1 MDDKELVNRVLRYD
15 RAAAEAIV
23 HEYAGLAYTLFI
35 RETGD
40 PDCVEARFQEFF
52 DLLAKNDYQILRM
65 WNGRSTLRSYLAAVA
80 LKMVMESRSRADEK
94 PDHGLTEELLEPLR
108 ESLHYALHTVS
119 EQDRRIIQLRR
130 FDGLGFRE
138 IGMRLGMKPNAV
150 GVMLHRAEKR
160 LRDQVSMVFPALFRD
175 FVQ

>member
-1 MDDKELVNRVLRYD
+1 MDDNELVRQVLRYD

-23 HEYAGLAYTLFI
+23 HEYAGLIYTIFS
-35 RETGD
+35 RESEN
-40 PDCVEARFQEFF
+40 PDLVEKHFDEYF
-52 DLLAKNDYQILRM
+52 DLLAKNDYQMLRM
-65 WNGRSTLRSYLAAVA
+65 WNGKSTLRSYLAAIA
-80 LKMVMESRSRADEK
+80 MKMVLETRNRSDK
-94 PDHGLTEELLEPLR
+94 PKMDLIEELLDPLR
-108 ESLHYALHTVS
+108 NSLHCALKTVS

-138 IGMRLGMKPNAV
+138 IGMRLGMQPNAV

>member
-1 MDDKELVNRVLRYD
+1 MDDRELVSRVLRYD

-23 HEYAGLAYTLFI
+23 HEYAGLIHTIFS
-35 RETGD
+35 RESSN
-40 PDCVEARFQEFF
+40 PDEVEQRFAEFF
-52 DLLAKNDYQILRM
+52 ELLARNDYQMLRM
-65 WNGRSTLRSYLAAVA
+65 WNGNSALRSYLAAVA
-80 LKMVMESRSRADEK
+80 LKMALEKRTRAGEPGTLAK
-94 PDHGLTEELLEPLR
+94 ELLEPLR
-108 ESLHYALHTVS
+108 DSLNGALDTLS

-138 IGMRLGMKPNAV
+138 IGMRLGMKPTAV

-160 LRDQVSMVFPALFRD
+160 LRDQVSMTYPALFRD

>member
-1 MDDKELVNRVLRYD
+1 VDDRELVDRVLRYD
-15 RAAAEAIV
+15 RAAAEAVV
-23 HEYAGLAYTLFI
+23 HEYAGLIYTIFS
-35 RETGD
+35 RESDD
-40 PDCVEARFQEFF
+40 PDHVEQRFQDFF
-52 DLLAKNDYQILRM
+52 DLLAKNDYQMLRM
-65 WNGRSTLRSYLAAVA
+65 WNDKSALRSYLAAVA
-80 LKMVMESRSRADEK
+80 LKMVLEARTRADEE
-94 PDHGLTEELLEPLR
+94 PDHGLTQELLEPLR
-108 ESLHYALHTVS
+108 ESLHSALHTVS

-150 GVMLHRAEKR
+150 GVILHRAEKR

>member
-1 MDDKELVNRVLRYD
+1 MDDRELVNRILRYD

-23 HEYAGLAYTLFI
+23 HEYAGLIYTIFT
-35 RETGD
+35 RETDD
-40 PDCVEARFQEFF
+40 PDCVESRFEEFF
-52 DLLAKNDYQILRM
+52 DLLARNDYQILRM
-65 WNGRSTLRSYLAAVA
+65 WDGKSILRSYLAAVA
-80 LKMVMESRSRADEK
+80 MKMVLENRSRSGETDQK
-94 PDHGLTEELLEPLR
+94 LSEELLKPLR
-108 ESLHYALHTVS
+108 ESLRSALHTVS

-138 IGMRLGMKPNAV
+138 IGMRLSMKPSAV

-160 LRDQVSMVFPALFRD
+160 LRDQVSMTFPALFRD

>member
-23 HEYAGLAYTLFI
+23 HEYASLVYTIFS
-35 RETGD
+35 RETDD
-40 PDCVEARFQEFF
+40 PDVVERRFDEFF
-52 DLLAKNDYQILRM
+52 DLLAKSDYQMLRM
-65 WNGRSTLRSYLAAVA
+65 WNGKSTLRAYLAALA
-80 LKMVMESRSRADEK
+80 LKMVLETRSRSEESGSDL
-94 PDHGLTEELLEPLR
+94 DTELLKPLR
-108 ESLHYALHTVS
+108 NSLHSALQTVS

-138 IGMRLGMKPNAV
+138 IGMRLGMQPKAA

-160 LRDQVSMVFPALFRD
+160 LRDQVSMAFPALFRD

>member
-1 MDDKELVNRVLRYD
+1 MDDRELVNRVLRYD

-23 HEYAGLAYTLFI
+23 HEYAGMIYTTFS
-35 RETGD
+35 RETD
-40 PDCVEARFQEFF
+40 NPDLVERRFDEFF
-52 DLLAKNDYQILRM
+52 DLLAKSDYQLLRM
-65 WNGRSTLRSYLAAVA
+65 WNGKSTLRAYLAAIA
-80 LKMVMESRSRADEK
+80 LKMVLEARSRSEEPEED
-94 PDHGLTEELLEPLR
+94 LTQELLEPLR
-108 ESLHYALHTVS
+108 NSLHSALHTVS

-138 IGMRLGMKPNAV
+138 IGMRLGMQPNAV
-150 GVMLHRAEKR
+150 GVILHRAEKR

>member
-1 MDDKELVNRVLRYD
+1 MDDKELVSRVLRYD
-15 RAAAEAIV
+15 RAAAEALV
-23 HEYAGLAYTLFI
+23 HEYAGLVYTIFS
-35 RETGD
+35 RESDD
-40 PDCVEARFQEFF
+40 PDTVEKRFDEFF
-52 DLLAKNDYQILRM
+52 DLVANNDYQMLRM
-65 WNGRSTLRSYLAAVA
+65 WNGKSTLRSYLAALA
-80 LKMVMESRSRADEK
+80 MKMVLEARNRAGDT
-94 PDHGLTEELLEPLR
+94 DVDLTTELLNPLR
-108 ESLHYALHTVS
+108 VSLQEALGTVS

-160 LRDQVSMVFPALFRD
+160 LRDQVSMVYPALFRD

>member
-1 MDDKELVNRVLRYD
+1 MDDRELVSRVLRYD

-23 HEYAGLAYTLFI
+23 HEYAGLVYTIFS
-35 RETGD
+35 RESD
-40 PDCVEARFQEFF
+40 NPDFVEHRFDEFF
-52 DLLAKNDYQILRM
+52 DLLAKNDYQMLRM
-65 WNGRSTLRSYLAAVA
+65 WNGKSTLRVYVAAIA
-80 LKMVMESRSRADEK
+80 MKMVLEARTRSDK
-94 PDHGLTEELLEPLR
+94 PQQDLAGELLEPLR
-108 ESLHYALHTVS
+108 ESLHAALHTVS